1 MTKVELIAI
10 LANYADDQLVLVESA
25 QGFEEPNV
33 YVAAIRSRRADE
45 FDDALAGDY
54 VAPGLGQAAQGAVV
68 IGTVAGFLRSF

>member
-1 MTKVELIAI
+1 MTKAELIAI

-33 YVAAIRSRRADE
+33 YVTAIRSRRADE

-54 VAPGLGQAAQGAVV
+54 VASGLGQAAQGAVV
-68 IGTVAGFLRSF
+68 IGTVEGFLRPI